1 MNSHDPIVNKSRTV
15 FEHSVATLDVAT
27 ANRLRLM
34 RRDTLSQQ
42 APSRFKAFL
51 VPISAT
57 LAIALGVAI
66 FLPQFQ
72 STKAITE
79 QDTVYISA
87 EDDADAEMLTWL
99 ADAPV
104 EVPSHLKGSL

>member
-1 MNSHDPIVNKSRTV
+1 MTDPVATKSRAV

-34 RRDTLSQQ
+34 RRDTLSQP
-42 APSRFKAFL
+42 APSRFKTFL
-51 VPISAT
+51 IPVSAT

-72 STKAITE
+72 AAKAVTE
-79 QDTVYISA
+79 QDSVYISA
-87 EDDADAEMLTWL
+87 EDDADAEMLSWL

-104 EVPSHLKGSL
+104 EVSSHLEGSL

>member
-1 MNSHDPIVNKSRTV
+1 MTDPIATKSRAV

-42 APSRFKAFL
+42 TSSRFKSFL
-51 VPISAT
+51 IPVSAT

-72 STKAITE
+72 AGKAVTE

-87 EDDADAEMLTWL
+87 EDDADAEMLSWL

-104 EVPSHLKGSL
+104 EVSSHLQGSL

>member
-1 MNSHDPIVNKSRTV
+1 MNSHDEIATKSRAV

-51 VPISAT
+51 LPVSAAF
-57 LAIALGVAI
+57 AIALGVAV
-66 FLPQFQ
+66 FLPLRQA
-72 STKAITE
+72 SKAINE
-79 QDTVYISA
+79 QESLYISA
-87 EDDADAEMLTWL
+87 EDDADADMLTWL

-104 EVPSHLKGSL
+104 EVSSRQQGRL

>member
-1 MNSHDPIVNKSRTV
+1 MTDPIATKSRAV

-42 APSRFKAFL
+42 APSRFKTFL
-51 VPISAT
+51 IPVSAT

-72 STKAITE
+72 AGKAVTE

-87 EDDADAEMLTWL
+87 EDDADAEMLSWL

-104 EVPSHLKGSL
+104 EVSSHLQGSL

>member
-1 MNSHDPIVNKSRTV
+1 MTDPVAAKSRAV

-34 RRDTLSQQ
+34 RRDTLSQPS
-42 APSRFKAFL
+42 PSRFKTFL
-51 VPISAT
+51 IPASAA

-66 FLPQFQ
+66 FLPQFHA
-72 STKAITE
+72 SKAVTE

-87 EDDADAEMLTWL
+87 EDDADAEMLSWL

-104 EVPSHLKGSL
+104 EVSSHLQGSL

>member
-1 MNSHDPIVNKSRTV
+1 MNSHDPIAEKSRAV

-27 ANRLRLM
+27 SNRLRLM

-42 APSRFKAFL
+42 APSCFKSFL
-51 VPISAT
+51 IPIST
-57 LAIALGVAI
+57 GLAIALGVAI

-72 STKAITE
+72 TTKAITE
-79 QDTVYISA
+79 QDTLYISA
-87 EDDADAEMLTWL
+87 EDDAEAEMLTWL

-104 EVPSHLKGSL
+104 EIPPHIKGSL

>member
-1 MNSHDPIVNKSRTV
+1 MNSHDPIANKSRAT
-15 FEHSVATLDVAT
+15 FEHAVATLDVAT

-42 APSRFKAFL
+42 APNRFKAFL
-51 VPISAT
+51 IPVSAS

-72 STKAITE
+72 ATKAVTE
-79 QDTVYISA
+79 QDTVYIST
-87 EDDADAEMLTWL
+87 EDDADAEILTWL

-104 EVPSHLKGSL
+104 EVSSHLKGSL

>member
-1 MNSHDPIVNKSRTV
+1 MSSHDPIAAKSRAV
-15 FEHSVATLDVAT
+15 FEHAVANIDVAS

-42 APSRFKAFL
+42 TPGRLKSFL
-51 VPISAT
+51 IPVST
-57 LAIALGVAI
+57 GLALALGVAI

-72 STKAITE
+72 TGKAITE
-79 QDTVYISA
+79 QDTLYISA
-87 EDDADAEMLTWL
+87 EDDAEAEMLTWL

-104 EVPSHLKGSL
+104 EISSDMKGSL

>member
-1 MNSHDPIVNKSRTV
+1 M

-27 ANRLRLM
+27 VNRLRLM
-34 RRDTLSQQ
+34 RRDTLSQH

-51 VPISAT
+51 IPVSAS
-57 LAIALGVAI
+57 LAIALGLAL

-72 STKAITE
+72 SGKVITE
-79 QDTVYISA
+79 QDTLYISA

-104 EVPSHLKGSL
+104 EVSLDLKGSL

>member
-1 MNSHDPIVNKSRTV
+1 MSSQDTISKKSRAV
-15 FEHSVATLDVAT
+15 FERSVATLDVAT

-42 APSRFKAFL
+42 APRRFSVFL

-57 LAIALGVAI
+57 LAIALGAAI
-66 FLPQFQ
+66 ILPQFQ
-72 STKAITE
+72 TSKAITE

-87 EDDADAEMLTWL
+87 EDDADADMLTWL

-104 EVPSHLKGSL
+104 EVSSHLQGSL

>member
-1 MNSHDPIVNKSRTV
+1 MNSHDTISKKSRAL
-15 FEHSVATLDVAT
+15 FEHSVATLDIAT

-42 APSRFKAFL
+42 APGRFKAFL
-51 VPISAT
+51 IPISAT
-57 LAIALGVAI
+57 LAIGLGVAI

-72 STKAITE
+72 ASKTITE

-87 EDDADAEMLTWL
+87 EDDADADMLTWL

-104 EVPSHLKGSL
+104 EVSSHLQGSL

>member
-1 MNSHDPIVNKSRTV
+1 MSSHGTISKKSRAI

-34 RRDTLSQQ
+34 RRDTLSKQ
-42 APSRFKAFL
+42 ATRRFRTFL
-51 VPISAT
+51 VPISAA

-72 STKAITE
+72 AGKAITE

-87 EDDADAEMLTWL
+87 ENEDDVDMLTWL

-104 EVPSHLKGSL
+104 EVSSHIEGSL

>member
-1 MNSHDPIVNKSRTV
+1 MNSHDEIAKKSRAV

-34 RRDTLSQQ
+34 RRDTLSKT
-42 APSRFKAFL
+42 APSRFNIFL
-51 VPISAT
+51 IPVSAT
-57 LAIALGVAI
+57 LVIALGVTI

-72 STKAITE
+72 ASKTITE

-87 EDDADAEMLTWL
+87 EDDADAEMLSWL

-104 EVPSHLKGSL
+104 EISSHLQGSL

>member
-1 MNSHDPIVNKSRTV
+1 MNSHDPLATKSRAV

-51 VPISAT
+51 IPVSAS
-57 LAIALGVAI
+57 LVIALGVAI

-72 STKAITE
+72 ATKAVNE
-79 QDTVYISA
+79 QDTLYISA
-87 EDDADAEMLTWL
+87 EDDADADILTWL

-104 EVPSHLKGSL
+104 EVPSHMQGSL

>member
-1 MNSHDPIVNKSRTV
+1 MTDPVAIKSRAL

-42 APSRFKAFL
+42 APGRFKTFL
-51 VPISAT
+51 IPASAT

-72 STKAITE
+72 AGKAVTE
-79 QDTVYISA
+79 QDSVYISA
-87 EDDADAEMLTWL
+87 EDDADAEMLSWL

-104 EVPSHLKGSL
+104 EVSSHLQGSL

>member
-1 MNSHDPIVNKSRTV
+1 MNSQDEIATKSRAV

-42 APSRFKAFL
+42 APSRFRAFL
-51 VPISAT
+51 LPVSAAF
-57 LAIALGVAI
+57 AIALGVAV
-66 FLPQFQ
+66 FLPQMQ
-72 STKAITE
+72 ANKAINE
-79 QDTVYISA
+79 QESLYISA
-87 EDDADAEMLTWL
+87 EDDADADMLTWL

-104 EVPSHLKGSL
+104 KVSSHLQGNL

>member
-1 MNSHDPIVNKSRTV
+1 MNSHDEIATKTRAV

-42 APSRFKAFL
+42 APNRFKAFL
-51 VPISAT
+51 LPLSAT
-57 LAIALGVAI
+57 FAMALGVAI
-66 FLPQFQ
+66 FLPQMQ
-72 STKAITE
+72 AGKTINE
-79 QDTVYISA
+79 QDSLYISA
-87 EDDADAEMLTWL
+87 EDDDADMLTWL

-104 EVPSHLKGSL
+104 EVSSHLKGSL

>member
-1 MNSHDPIVNKSRTV
+1 MTDPIATKSRAV

-34 RRDTLSQQ
+34 RRDTLAQS
-42 APSRFKAFL
+42 APSRFKSFL
-51 VPISAT
+51 IPVSASF
-57 LAIALGVAI
+57 AIALGVAI

-72 STKAITE
+72 ASKAVTE
-79 QDTVYISA
+79 QDSVYIAA
-87 EDDADAEMLTWL
+87 EDDADAEMLAWL

-104 EVPSHLKGSL
+104 DVSSDLQGSL

>member
-1 MNSHDPIVNKSRTV
+1 MTDPIATKSRAV

-42 APSRFKAFL
+42 TPGRFKSFL
-51 VPISAT
+51 IPVSAT

-72 STKAITE
+72 AGKAVTE

-87 EDDADAEMLTWL
+87 EDDADAEMLSWL

-104 EVPSHLKGSL
+104 EVSSHLQGSL

>member
-1 MNSHDPIVNKSRTV
+1 MTDPVSSKSRAV

-34 RRDTLSQQ
+34 RRDTLSQA
-42 APSRFKAFL
+42 APARWKAFL
-51 VPISAT
+51 IPVSAA
-57 LAIALGVAI
+57 LAIALGVGI

-72 STKAITE
+72 AGKRITE
-79 QDTVYISA
+79 QDSVYISA
-87 EDDADAEMLTWL
+87 EDDADADLLTWL

-104 EVPSHLKGSL
+104 EVPSHLQGSL

>member
-1 MNSHDPIVNKSRTV
+1 MTDPVATKSRAL

-42 APSRFKAFL
+42 APSRFKTFL
-51 VPISAT
+51 IPVSAT
-57 LAIALGVAI
+57 LAIAMGVAI

-72 STKAITE
+72 AGKAVTE
-79 QDTVYISA
+79 QDSVYISA
-87 EDDADAEMLTWL
+87 EDDADAEMLSWL

-104 EVPSHLKGSL
+104 EVSSHLQGSL

>member
-1 MNSHDPIVNKSRTV
+1 MNSHDDISNKSRAL

-34 RRDTLSQQ
+34 RRDTLSQKT
-42 APSRFKAFL
+42 PSRLRTFL
-51 VPISAT
+51 IPISAS
-57 LAIALGVAI
+57 LAIALGIAL

-72 STKAITE
+72 TSQAITE
-79 QDTVYISA
+79 QDTVYIST
-87 EDDADAEMLTWL
+87 EDDADADMLTWL

-104 EVPSHLKGSL
+104 NTSFNTKGSL

>member
-1 MNSHDPIVNKSRTV
+1 MTNPISTKARAV

-34 RRDTLSQQ
+34 RRDTLSQP
-42 APSRFKAFL
+42 APGRFKAFL
-51 VPISAT
+51 IPVSAS
-57 LAIALGVAI
+57 LAVALGVAL

-72 STKAITE
+72 SAKTITD
-79 QDTVYISA
+79 QDTLYISA

-104 EVPSHLKGSL
+104 E